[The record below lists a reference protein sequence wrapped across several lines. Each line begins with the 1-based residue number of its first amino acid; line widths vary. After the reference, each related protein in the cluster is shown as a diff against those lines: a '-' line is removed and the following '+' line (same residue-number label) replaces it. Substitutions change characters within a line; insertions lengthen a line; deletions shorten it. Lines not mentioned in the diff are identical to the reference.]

1 MVRLTTLSVCVSF
14 LFFLHL
20 VFFVHGKDETNQLLV
35 GNGDSAHMVS
45 ASHLIFFSSS
55 KFMWFGLINLN
66 ENTQGRADHECRG
79 KERGECKKKLGD
91 EETLYE
97 NEDYI
102 YTQSNP

>member
-1 MVRLTTLSVCVSF
+1 MHQNSQPTGLEGRAYAGESGDRSNEDE
-14 LFFLHL
+14 HL
-20 VFFVHGKDETNQLLV
+20 QPRYTDKIGPTWLVLYRRHSRSLDETNQLLV
-35 GNGDSAHMVS
+35 GNGDSAHM
-45 ASHLIFFSSS
+45 
-55 KFMWFGLINLN
+55 
-66 ENTQGRADHECRG
+66 GRADHECRG

>member
-1 MVRLTTLSVCVSF
+1 MVRLTPLSVCVSF

-35 GNGDSAHMVS
+35 GNGDSAHM
-45 ASHLIFFSSS
+45 
-55 KFMWFGLINLN
+55 
-66 ENTQGRADHECRG
+66 GRADHECRG

-97 NEDYI
+97 SEDYI